1 MTTPSSPSQADLRRV
16 LESLPDPFFT
26 LDEHWRLT
34 LINAHGLRLL
44 GRGAAELLGRVFW
57 EVFPETRGT
66 RFETELRRARDE
78 ATLTEYEELFAPLG
92 RWLEVRVFP
101 DGDGLGV
108 HYRDVTGRRLAAA
121 RAEALAGVAQ
131 DLVAAVTA
139 QEVAGVLTGRVRE
152 ALGAYSAVL
161 YRLEGEELRETA
173 RTGLTVPGAWRN
185 VALHGPHL
193 PAVVARDG
201 EARFLRE
208 EDFRRHYPGALRA
221 ERTRAA
227 AVLPLRAR
235 GELLGVLAYS
245 YDHAPEFDEAERSA
259 LLTLSGQGALALER
273 ARQAGAAR
281 DREERYRVLSNVTND
296 AIWDWEFAGNS
307 VVWNEGAFAL
317 FGYAPEEVEP
327 TDRWWKEHLHPDD
340 RGRVVSGIHA
350 VIAGTAREWRDEYR
364 FRRRDGSYATVL
376 DRGQVIRDAGG
387 RATRMIGGMTDLSE
401 RERTA
406 ELQAESDALSAFA
419 AFTGAAGAETDLTR
433 LAQRAVDTLV
443 QALGDGS
450 AVYYEPGGE
459 RWQARAW
466 AGELRGETLDLAR
479 RGFALRDLLPDPAS
493 PDPQYVEA
501 WAQRGGEVGARTPEY
516 GAAAFFPVAQD
527 GTWRGLLTAGLR
539 AARHWTP
546 RDRAVFEAV
555 AHGLTLAAER
565 TASLGRLEEERAATA
580 AFAAFTERVGT
591 ETDLPA
597 LARQA
602 VRVLHGAVEGGV
614 GVGYYELEGGHW
626 QARTLAGELCP
637 QVMHSALEGA
647 AAERPEWPAG
657 GVQFVEGGRGGPDG
671 PLAVALCPYLVRGEP
686 RGLLAMASVT
696 HPTWTA
702 RARAVFAGVA
712 RGLGLAFERSG
723 TARVLQERNAELH
736 ARTRALEG
744 FAELAR
750 DLAFETDTLALVRR
764 AQQIV
769 LTLLPPG
776 VAVYY
781 EPRGGRWWV
790 RAQTGDVG
798 NPALQAALDAGL
810 PLGEAGNLTQPWRT
824 GQAYYQDAY
833 APDTDGLA
841 GQTGHIGATAT
852 VPILV
857 GGQPQ
862 GVFSVALFGARSWD
876 ATDRAVLSTAARH
889 LSLALERSAV
899 AAELGRQRQ
908 ALEATNQELGAFSY
922 TVSHDLRAPLRHI
935 AGFAGMLRRAVE
947 TGDAARAARSL
958 DVIDEAVA
966 QAGRLI
972 DALLGFSHLSRQEP
986 ATARVDLRRLLG
998 SVRAEAEAEVA
1009 GREVEWVVGE
1019 LPEVRGDPDLL
1030 RQVLANLLSNAVK
1043 YSARS
1048 ERLRV
1053 EVWGERRPG
1062 ETVISVR
1069 DSGAGFDPRYADRL
1083 FGVFQRLH
1091 RQEEFG
1097 GTGIGLA
1104 TVRRIV
1110 QRHGGRVWA
1119 EGQPGEGATFHFSLP
1134 EPEALPSGP
1143 VALRG
1148 GEGRP
1153 G

>member
-1 MTTPSSPSQADLRRV
+1 MTNPPSLPSPADLHRV

-26 LDEHWRLT
+26 LDGAWRLT
-34 LINAHGLRLL
+34 FANGHALRFV
-44 GRGAAELLGRVFW
+44 GREAGELLGRVVW
-57 EVFPETRGT
+57 DAFPDTLGT
-66 RFETELRRARDE
+66 RFETETRRARQE
-78 ATLTEYEELFAPLG
+78 QRVVEYEEFFVPLG

-101 DGDGLGV
+101 DAGGLGV

-121 RAEALAGVAQ
+121 RAEALAGVAR

-139 QEVAGVLTGRVRE
+139 QEVAGVLTGGVRE

-173 RTGLTVPGAWRN
+173 RTGLAAPDAWRQIS
-185 VALHGPHL
+185 LHGPHL
-193 PAVVARDG
+193 PARVARDG
-201 EARFLRE
+201 EARFLHE
-208 EDFRRHYPGALRA
+208 EDFRQHYPGAGWA

-245 YDHAPEFDEAERSA
+245 YDHAPTFNEAERSA
-259 LLTLSGQGALALER
+259 LLTLGGQGALALER
-273 ARQAGAAR
+273 TRQAEAAH

-307 VVWNEGAFAL
+307 VVWNEGVSAL
-317 FGYAPEEVEP
+317 FGYPPEEVEP

-340 RGRVVSGIHA
+340 RERIVSSIHA
-350 VIAGTAREWRDEYR
+350 VIAGEAREWRGGYR

-376 DRGQVIRDAGG
+376 DRGQVIRDAAGQ
-387 RATRMIGGMTDLSE
+387 AIRMIGGMTDLSE

-406 ELQAESDALSAFA
+406 ALQAESDALSAFA
-419 AFTGAAGAETDLTR
+419 AFTGSAGAETDLTR

-443 QALGDGS
+443 QTLGDGS

-479 RGFALRDLLPDPAS
+479 RGFALRELLPDPTS
-493 PDPQYVEA
+493 PDPQYVES
-501 WAQRGGEVGARTPEY
+501 WGQRGGEVGARTPEY

-527 GTWRGLLTAGLR
+527 GTWRGLLTAGLK

-565 TASLGRLEEERAATA
+565 TASLERLEEERAATA
-580 AFAAFTERVGT
+580 AFAAFTERIGT
-591 ETDLPA
+591 ETDLSA

-602 VRVLHGAVEGGV
+602 AQVLHGALEGV
-614 GVGYYELEGGHW
+614 SAGYYELEGDKW
-626 QARTLAGELCP
+626 VARAVAGSLP
-637 QVMHSALEGA
+637 SGVMDGALG
-647 AAERPEWPAG
+647 RFPAG
-657 GVQFVEGGRGGPDG
+657 RLDLPADVLFVEGED
-671 PLAVALCPYLVRGEP
+671 AAAAFFPYFLRGEP
-686 RGLLAMASVT
+686 CGLLMLASDT
-696 HPTWTA
+696 RPTWGA
-702 RARAVFAGVA
+702 RAQAVFTSVA
-712 RGLGLAFERSG
+712 RGLALAFERTG
-723 TARVLQERNAELH
+723 TARMLQEQNAQLH

-764 AQQIV
+764 AQEIV

-781 EPRGGRWWV
+781 EPRGDRWRV

-798 NPALQAALDAGL
+798 SPALQAALDAGL
-810 PLGEAGNLTQPWRT
+810 PVKEAGNLTQPWHT
-824 GQAYYQDAY
+824 GQAHYQDAY

-841 GQTGHIGATAT
+841 EQTRHIGATAT

-857 GGQPQ
+857 GGQPR
-862 GVFSVALFGARSWD
+862 GVFAVALFGSRSWD
-876 ATDRAVLSTAARH
+876 ATDRVVLDTAARH
-889 LSLALERSAV
+889 LSLALERAGV
-899 AAELGRQRQ
+899 AAELGRQRLE
-908 ALEATNQELGAFSY
+908 LEAANQELGAFSY

-947 TGDAARAARSL
+947 AGDAARAARSL
-958 DVIDEAVA
+958 DVIDGAVA

-972 DALLGFSHLSRQEP
+972 DALLGFSHLSRQELTK
-986 ATARVDLRRLLG
+986 TAVDLRRLVE
-998 SVRAEAEAEVA
+998 SVQAEAEAEA
-1009 GREVEWVVGE
+1009 GGREVECAVAE

-1030 RQVLANLLSNAVK
+1030 RQVLSNLLSNAVK
-1043 YSARS
+1043 YSTRS

-1053 EVWGERRPG
+1053 EVTGERRSG

-1069 DSGAGFDPRYADRL
+1069 DSGVGFDPRYADRL

-1119 EGQPGEGATFHFSLP
+1119 ESQPGQGAAFHFSLP
-1134 EPEALPSGP
+1134 EDPAWLGGPYPEA
-1143 VALRG
+1143 
-1148 GEGRP
+1148 
-1153 G
+1153 